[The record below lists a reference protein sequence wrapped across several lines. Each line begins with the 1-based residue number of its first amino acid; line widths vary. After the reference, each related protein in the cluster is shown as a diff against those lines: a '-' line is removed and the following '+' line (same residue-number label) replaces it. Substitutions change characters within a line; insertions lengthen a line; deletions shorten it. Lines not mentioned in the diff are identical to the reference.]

1 MASGLHPQVQS
12 ILAAG
17 AAARDDDAAVSPDLE
32 ALRAGYLQTAI
43 ELGGAVEEVGRVEDV
58 VIPRGDARIRARA
71 YWPRVP
77 ADGPAG
83 ALVWFHGGGWCL
95 GDLEGFDRVSR
106 ALANAAGHAV
116 VSVDYRLAPEHPYPA
131 AVEDAVAA
139 LCWARGDGAAEFG
152 ADPERMA
159 AGGDSAGGQ
168 IAVEA
173 ALETRDDGLPPLRA
187 QLLVYPALDPS
198 MGSDAYSEFADG
210 PLLTATEMQ
219 FCWGAYLGSGDG
231 YRGALAREDL
241 AGAPPALIAV
251 AGHDPL
257 RDDGL
262 AYARALRAAD
272 VDVHVEIYED
282 MAHGFLRW
290 GGVVDR
296 AHELVAAL
304 GEHTRTALK

>member
-12 ILAAG
+12 ILDAG
-17 AAARDDDAAVSPDLE
+17 AATRDDAVAPDLE
-32 ALRAGYLQTAI
+32 ALRAGYLKTAI

-58 VIPRGDARIRARA
+58 VVPRGEARIPGRA

-77 ADGPAG
+77 AEGRAG

-95 GDLEGFDRVSR
+95 GDLEGFDRVCRS
-106 ALANAAGHAV
+106 LANAAGHAV

-131 AVEDAVAA
+131 AVDDAVAA
-139 LCWARGDGAAEFG
+139 LRWARGEGAAELG
-152 ADPERMA
+152 ADPERIA
-159 AGGDSAGGQ
+159 VGGDSAGGQ
-168 IAVEA
+168 IAAEA
-173 ALETRDDGLPPLRA
+173 ALAARDDGLPELRA

-198 MGSDAYSEFADG
+198 MGSEAYREFCDG

-219 FCWGAYLGSGDG
+219 FCWGAYLGGVDG
-231 YRGALAREDL
+231 YPGVLGREDL

-257 RDDGL
+257 RDDGI
-262 AYARALRAAD
+262 AFAAALRAAG
-272 VDVHVEIYED
+272 VETHVEVYED

-296 AHELVAAL
+296 AHELITAL
-304 GEHTRTALK
+304 GERARAALA

>member
-12 ILAAG
+12 ILDAG
-17 AAARDDDAAVSPDLE
+17 AAARDDAVAPDLE
-32 ALRAGYLQTAI
+32 ALRAGYLKTAI

-58 VIPRGDARIRARA
+58 VVPRGEARIPGRA

-77 ADGPAG
+77 AEGPPG

-95 GDLEGFDRVSR
+95 GNLEGFDRVCRS
-106 ALANAAGHAV
+106 LANAAGHAV

-131 AVEDAVAA
+131 AVDDAVAA
-139 LCWARGDGAAEFG
+139 LRWARGAGAAELG
-152 ADPERMA
+152 ADPERIA
-159 AGGDSAGGQ
+159 VGGDSAGGQ
-168 IAVEA
+168 IAAEA
-173 ALETRDDGLPPLRA
+173 ALAARDDGLPGLRA

-198 MGSDAYSEFADG
+198 MGSEAYREFCDG

-219 FCWGAYLGSGDG
+219 FCWGAYLGGGDG
-231 YRGALAREDL
+231 YPGVLGREDL

-262 AYARALRAAD
+262 AYARALKAAG
-272 VDVHVEIYED
+272 VTAHVEVYED

-296 AHELVAAL
+296 ARELIAEIGEFAAGRL
-304 GEHTRTALK
+304 T